1 VVPAGSADL
10 IAERLHTLHGDRE
23 LLAAMSR
30 KAQASAAEE
39 SWESY
44 RSSFRETVEAIAAC
58 Q

>member
-1 VVPAGSADL
+1 
-10 IAERLHTLHGDRE
+10 LHTLHGDRE

>member
-1 VVPAGSADL
+1 
-10 IAERLHTLHGDRE
+10 LHTLHRDRE

-44 RSSFRETVEAIAAC
+44 RRKFAETVEAVVAC